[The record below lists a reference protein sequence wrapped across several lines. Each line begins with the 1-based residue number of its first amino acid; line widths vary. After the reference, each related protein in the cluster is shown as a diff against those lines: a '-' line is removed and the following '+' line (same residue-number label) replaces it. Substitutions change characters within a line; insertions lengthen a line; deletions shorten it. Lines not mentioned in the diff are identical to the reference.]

1 MFRRKDDRS
10 VSEGDTKVVPE
21 VTQEVGQI
29 KPQEAFVAQQPNME
43 SFQPVPVEMM
53 VPQQQ
58 QQMMSMGMG
67 YELPPAYP
75 ANTMM
80 PSAYPVT
87 MPPAQYGAY
96 GFYDYSFSEQMTFM
110 PPGAAY
116 YNQVGP
122 YQDPYSQQYNYLQ
135 DQYLQSYPQQPF
147 DCGMTAY
154 TMPQQT
160 QPLSDSGYFD
170 LSGQSFVTQYH
181 HPLETSALGG
191 KESEVGDSP
200 VLNMSQA
207 ISGKAPPEVK
217 SVSSQEDASVDFNP
231 GAGVRVSRPIST
243 PYKHF
248 HPFNGGYLDPQGNR
262 FPFNRNTKHVRK
274 FSSSRSEQ
282 GQGPI
287 IKPPTAGAKDERE
300 GVKREER
307 KRHVSDSSAME
318 QLHQAV
324 NNKLAIK

>member
-1 MFRRKDDRS
+1 
-10 VSEGDTKVVPE
+10 
-21 VTQEVGQI
+21 
-29 KPQEAFVAQQPNME
+29 ME

-58 QQMMSMGMG
+58 QMMSMGVG
-67 YELPPAYP
+67 YEFPPAYP
-75 ANTMM
+75 ANIMM

-87 MPPAQYGAY
+87 IPPAHYGAY

-135 DQYLQSYPQQPF
+135 DQFLQSYPQQPF

-248 HPFNGGYLDPQGNR
+248 HPFNGGYLDPLGNR

-300 GVKREER
+300 GFKREER

>member
-1 MFRRKDDRS
+1 MFRRKDVRS

-21 VTQEVGQI
+21 VEVGQDVGPI
-29 KPQEAFVAQQPNME
+29 KPPQEAVVAQQPSME

-53 VPQQQ
+53 VQQ
-58 QQMMSMGMG
+58 QQMVSMGMG

-75 ANTMM
+75 ANTIM
-80 PSAYPVT
+80 PNAFPVT
-87 MPPAQYGAY
+87 MPPAHYGAY
-96 GFYDYSFSEQMTFM
+96 GFYDYSFSEQMMIM

-122 YQDPYSQQYNYLQ
+122 YQDLYSQQYNYLQ
-135 DQYLQSYPQQPF
+135 DQYLQNYSQQPF
-147 DCGMTAY
+147 DCSMAAY
-154 TMPQQT
+154 TMPPQA

-170 LSGQSFVTQYH
+170 LSGQSFAGQYH
-181 HPLETSALGG
+181 HPVETSIIGG
-191 KESEVGDSP
+191 KESDVGDSP

-207 ISGKAPPEVK
+207 FSGKAPEMRLAN
-217 SVSSQEDASVDFNP
+217 SQEDAPKDSSP
-231 GAGVRVSRPIST
+231 GAGIRAARPIST
-243 PYKHF
+243 PYKQF

-287 IKPPTAGAKDERE
+287 IKPPPVGVKEERE
-300 GVKREER
+300 VAKREER
-307 KRHVSDSSAME
+307 KRHVSDSSAVD
-318 QLHQAV
+318 QLQQTMH
-324 NNKLAIK
+324 NKLAIK